1 MIQEKANLLDE
12 LYKYISG
19 PIIGA
24 FLAYWFG
31 MRGKRIDVDIQKN
44 RELNVVL
51 SNMLNTW
58 QYLIKLDELLK
69 LSDDKTNSLLFPKEY
84 FPFIVLKSGTLNDKC
99 FEDLE
104 ISIEK
109 LKEYDPI
116 SYFELEGIGKR
127 FDYIRTNYIIPFLK
141 SSKNENKTF
150 ENINRTFLDKLLNDI
165 EEHLRRTSKL
175 ISKNISKETSKLI
188 ENNGTINMEMLKEDY
203 NLEYYELILT
213 TIPDEIIKPS
223 YDEFKIEFSRDEV
236 KEQIKKEFDLIVE
249 KGLETVI
256 SVMAENDFST
266 IEELEQK
273 LNEN

>member
-1 MIQEKANLLDE
+1 MIQEKSILLDE
-12 LYKYISG
+12 IYKYISG

-31 MRGKRIDVDIQKN
+31 MRGKKIDVDIQKN

-58 QYLIKLDELLK
+58 QYLNKLDDLLK
-69 LSDDKTNSLLFPKEY
+69 LSEDKTNSLIFPKEY
-84 FPFIVLKSGTLNDKC
+84 LPFIVLKSGTLNDRC

-109 LKEYDPI
+109 LKEFDPI

-127 FDYIRTNYIIPFLK
+127 FDFIRINYIIPFLK
-141 SSKNENKTF
+141 SSKNENQTF

-165 EEHLRRTSKL
+165 EEYLRRTSKL
-175 ISKNISKETSKLI
+175 ISKKMYNDTCELI
-188 ENNGTINMEMLKEDY
+188 EKNEIINIEKLKEDY

-213 TIPDEIIKPS
+213 IIPDEIIKPS
-223 YDEFKIEFSRDEV
+223 YEEFKIEFSRDEV
-236 KEQIKKEFDLIVE
+236 KEQIKKEFELIME
-249 KGLETVI
+249 KGLENVI
-256 SVMAENDFST
+256 SAMTENDFST

-273 LNEN
+273 LNDK